1 MSQSTT
7 DLRIVP
13 LAPSQDVLT
22 DLLRDGARRL
32 LAQAVE
38 AEVAAWIDDHAHLK
52 DDQGRRQVIRNGHL
66 PERAIQTGIGA
77 VEVQQPRVRDRRPAD
92 QREAFTSAILPPY
105 LRKTRSLEGLLP
117 WLYLK
122 GISTGDFAEAL
133 QAILGPDAPGLS
145 ATTITRLK
153 AAWEDEFA
161 AWNKRSLAGKRY
173 VYVWADGVHFNI
185 RLEGGRQC
193 ILVLMGATAE
203 GKKELIAVADGY
215 RESDQSWRELLLD
228 VKARGLEV
236 EPSLAIGDGA
246 LGFWKAMRQVWDTT
260 QEQRCWVHKTANV
273 LDKLPK
279 GSQPKAKRMLHG
291 IYLAET
297 KAAAG
302 KAFDLFVKTYEAK
315 YPKATECLAKDR
327 GVLLAF
333 YDFPAEHWVHIR
345 TTNPIESVF
354 STVRLRHDKTKGS
367 GGRVACLTMVF
378 KLMES
383 ASKGWR
389 SLNGSPLLAEVVK
402 GVVFADGIRGQVPL
416 HPEQPKGD
424 ALASAT
430 TSRTLINAICSAQHE
445 PGGAPSMPSHSQNRL
460 CLMRWATSLITG

>member
-1 MSQSTT
+1 MAHEAEEYPAMSQSTT
-7 DLRIVP
+7 EIRIVP

-32 LAQAVE
+32 LAQAIE

-52 DDQGRRQVIRNGHL
+52 DDQGRRQVVRNGHL

-122 GISTGDFAEAL
+122 GVSTGDFSEAL

-161 AWNKRSLAGKRY
+161 AWSKRSLAGKRY

-215 RESDQSWRELLLD
+215 RESEQSWKELLLD

-260 QEQRCWVHKTANV
+260 KEQRCWVHKTANV

-279 GSQPKAKRMLHG
+279 GVQPKAKAALHE
-291 IYLAET
+291 IYGAET
-297 KAAAG
+297 KAEAE
-302 KAFDLFVKTYEAK
+302 KAFDLFVKTYQAK

-327 GVLLAF
+327 EVLLAF

-367 GGRVACLTMVF
+367 GSRVACLTMVF

-402 GVVFADGIRGQVPL
+402 GVVFIDGIREKP
-416 HPEQPKGD
+416 
-424 ALASAT
+424 AA
-430 TSRTLINAICSAQHE
+430 
-445 PGGAPSMPSHSQNRL
+445 
-460 CLMRWATSLITG
+460 

>member
-1 MSQSTT
+1 MQSLKSTPMAHEAEEYPAMTESTT
-7 DLRIVP
+7 EITIVP

-32 LAQAVE
+32 LAQAIE

-52 DDQGRRQVIRNGHL
+52 DDQGRRQVVRNGHL
-66 PERAIQTGIGA
+66 PERAIRTGIGA

-122 GISTGDFAEAL
+122 GVSTGDFSEAL

-153 AAWEDEFA
+153 AAWEEEFA
-161 AWNKRSLAGKRY
+161 TWSKRSLAGERY
-173 VYVWADGVHFNI
+173 VDVWADGVHSNI

-228 VKARGLEV
+228 CKARGLEV

-246 LGFWKAMRQVWDTT
+246 LGFWKAMRQAWDTT
-260 QEQRCWVHKTANV
+260 KEQRCWVHKTANV
-273 LDKLPK
+273 LDKMPK
-279 GSQPKAKRMLHG
+279 DVQPKAKGMLHDV
-291 IYLAET
+291 YLAET
-297 KAAAG
+297 RAKAE
-302 KAFDLFVKTYEAK
+302 KAFDPFVKTFQAK

-327 GVLLAF
+327 EVLLRF

-354 STVRLRHDKTKGS
+354 ATVRLRHDKTKGS
-367 GGRVACLTMVF
+367 GSRAACLTMVF

-383 ASKGWR
+383 ASRGWR

-402 GVVFADGIRGQVPL
+402 GTVFKDGIREKP
-416 HPEQPKGD
+416 
-424 ALASAT
+424 AA
-430 TSRTLINAICSAQHE
+430 
-445 PGGAPSMPSHSQNRL
+445 
-460 CLMRWATSLITG
+460 